1 MSARAGSRLASLGFT
16 NVYRYQA
23 GKADWFAAGLPR
35 EGKEAHIPR
44 VADVALRDVA
54 TCRLDERVGDVRDR
68 MRADQWELAVVLDT
82 ERVVLGVVNAEV
94 PSVDPATLIEQVM
107 QPGPV
112 TFRPNLRMGEMP
124 GYFKKQGI
132 RHALVTTSD
141 GVLIGLLRI
150 ENVEGDRGHA
160 RS

>member
-1 MSARAGSRLASLGFT
+1 MSARAASRLAGLGFM

-44 VADVALRDVA
+44 LADVALRDVA
-54 TCRLDERVGDVRDR
+54 TCRLDERVGDVQAR

-82 ERVVLGVVNAEV
+82 ERVVLGVVNAEA
-94 PSVDPATLIEQVM
+94 PSVGPATLVEHVI

-112 TFRPNLRMGEMP
+112 TFRPNLRMGEVP
-124 GYFKKQGI
+124 EYFKKQGS